1 MVVLHE
7 RRSVRVPAIVVVE
20 GCPPV
25 VFTAATAPSLSALF
39 LGEYTIHLPK
49 FFCHVAI
56 SLVQS
61 CQRSSVDWRNEC
73 SHIVHDEPL
82 ETEMH
87 GIHCGKQ
94 ITVSGHGF

>member
-49 FFCHVAI
+49 FFCRVAI

-61 CQRSSVDWRNEC
+61 CQRSLVDR
-73 SHIVHDEPL
+73 IVHDEPL
-82 ETEMH
+82 HTEMH
-87 GIHCGKQ
+87 GLQCDKQ